1 MPTFYIVV
9 ALVFGLFLFVAT
21 REGSPEKKLN
31 GFDWFFVIG
40 GAVLWPLILGMV
52 IVESIWPTQDNQ

>member
-1 MPTFYIVV
+1 MLTFYIIF

-21 REGSPEKKLN
+21 REGSPKKELN

-40 GAVLWPLILGMV
+40 GAALWPLILTM
-52 IVESIWPTQDNQ
+52 IIIESIWPTENID